1 MLNLLETEMV
11 VSLEAVSD
19 LHWKN
24 VARNENQFLSVKY
37 CLLATET
44 VFQYDMFSFLKFF
57 AGLIQELIFGLMRD

>member
-19 LHWKN
+19 LHWKK
-24 VARNENQFLSVKY
+24 VARNKNCLSVKY

-44 VFQYDMFSFLKFF
+44 VF
-57 AGLIQELIFGLMRD
+57 